1 MSKTSMFITKFIEAL
16 SEQESFVNIKVVGE
30 LARQKM
36 QGVELSNSTVL
47 RYASAAK
54 LALRDMGFLNTQ
66 QDGRA
71 ELFMFKNPEENP
83 EIDISSLT
91 LSGSIDFVLF
101 RDTANVSS
109 EELRAELAETV
120 GKKLRNYFGKSK
132 RKRPSNLSGQ
142 PIQEGSEVIAQMC
155 DAGTSCRIGKSGNDI
170 IVQGEDISIICIKN
184 PAPTTVVRIITKS
197 GLSLSTGPV

>member
-83 EIDISSLT
+83 EIDI
-91 LSGSIDFVLF
+91 
-101 RDTANVSS
+101 SS